1 MRAIIEKKKKVV
13 AELKEKIESANVVV
27 LADFRGIT
35 VKDITGLRKQLY
47 KAESEF
53 RVVKNTLLKRAV
65 EEAGLNDLGSQL
77 EGPTAMLLGYKDPVE
92 PIKALVEFTQ
102 EIEKGE
108 IKSGALGKNIITIED
123 LLAMSKLPPKE
134 VLLAKVVGGIQA
146 PLYGFVNV
154 LQGVLRKFVYALN
167 AVKEQKEKGKEG

>member
-13 AELKEKIESANVVV
+13 AGLKEKIDKANVVV
-27 LADFRGIT
+27 LADYRGIS
-35 VKDITGLRKQLY
+35 VKDLTGLRKKLFA
-47 KAESEF
+47 AESEF
-53 RVVKNTLLKRAV
+53 RVIKNTLLKRAV
-65 EEAGLNDLGSQL
+65 EEAGLNDLAKHLQ
-77 EGPTAMLLGYKDPVE
+77 GPTAMLLGYKDPVG

-102 EIEKGE
+102 EIEKGQ
-108 IKSGALGKNIITIED
+108 IKAGVLDKTIMTTED
-123 LLAMSKLPPKE
+123 LVAMSKLPPKE
-134 VLLAKVVGGIQA
+134 ILLARVVGGFQA